1 MILEY
6 RAGLDEL
13 CKLRVVGSW
22 YSMTGYAI
30 ALPKGLM
37 ACRHANDIPFFF
49 QNHPAFFF
57 KLGEIK

>member
-57 KLGEIK
+57 

>member
-6 RAGLDEL
+6 RAGLDDV

-30 ALPKGLM
+30 ALPKGIITKIWLKSLV
-37 ACRHANDIPFFF
+37 NQGQENLF
-49 QNHPAFFF
+49 
-57 KLGEIK
+57 L